1 MLGLIFLIALYM
13 NILLASN
20 ISSIASLYSFRVESL
35 SYANMTALL
44 AKIILV
50 LIKSSDTN
58 GFPLINLIFG
68 NLLIKSHISVGFSG
82 ANITIYYIF
91 FKYLARNGNMK

>member
-1 MLGLIFLIALYM
+1 M
-13 NILLASN
+13 NILLASS
-20 ISSIASLYSFRVESL
+20 ISSIASLYSFLVESL
-35 SYANMTALL
+35 SYANITALF

-50 LIKSSDTN
+50 LIKSSETK
-58 GFPLINLIFG
+58 GFPFINLIFG

-91 FKYLARNGNMK
+91 FKYLALNGRIK